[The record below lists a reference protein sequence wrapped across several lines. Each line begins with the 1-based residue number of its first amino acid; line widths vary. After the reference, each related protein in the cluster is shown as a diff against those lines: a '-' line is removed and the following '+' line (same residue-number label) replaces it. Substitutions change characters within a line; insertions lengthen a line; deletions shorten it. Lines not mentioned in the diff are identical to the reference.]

1 MTLSSEP
8 FLGGYLIYLCEIFAP
23 GIGLG
28 ELLGV
33 WESANVGLIDRIAY
47 AFGLGIAVD
56 TVVLLV
62 RTSGASLAGYT
73 LRGID
78 PATLYLIMVFGIVAL
93 GVSLFRRKK
102 LLFPMRPTIQDVA
115 LLAIMAVLAIMVSLF
130 FGKYPIFPEYQS
142 QDYGTHVQIAQ
153 QLVSGAI
160 TSIPG
165 GILYYGI
172 HFQLASALILVG
184 GNPLV
189 TVQRTMGLLVVLS
202 PLLVY
207 LAASRLFSSRSAG
220 LVSSAVYALSGTV
233 WFVSVFDAGLYAN
246 FFGILIS
253 LFLLVS
259 FVDIIGN
266 IRSVRGWTIFILA
279 IAAAYFSHYTTVTL
293 IPALFGVPII
303 QLFRDRSDMRR
314 FLIPP
319 IVAAVPAVL
328 VLASSPG
335 VVSRVLNLAVA
346 GGGSLIGNTAISSAL
361 APIPALGY
369 LALEVYDDVAFIFL
383 LIFAAVYVYKG
394 AVGKSAIIFVPLLWF
409 IALIAASPQNLSAWR
424 FSFEATAP
432 LVLMASFGMF
442 SLLPRVK
449 IQKNRKGDS
458 NATQQYAKVLVVLL
472 ILLSPV
478 VIESWGTTML
488 SDSVSET
495 QVVSSSQRAVLS
507 ALGWIGNNT
516 ASNSSFLSVTDWR
529 FTYSDLLIGRATIYS
544 YFVLQTQAI
553 DYAQQIGANYII
565 VTNVVTLS
573 LPANPQDFPWNTYQA
588 SANMTLVYSNVD
600 VKIFELS

>member
-1 MTLSSEP
+1 LSSEP
-8 FLGGYLIYLCEIFAP
+8 FLGGYLIYLCEIFVP

-33 WESANVGLIDRIAY
+33 WESAKVGLIDRIAY

-78 PATLYLIMVFGIVAL
+78 PATLYFIMVFGIVAL
-93 GVSLFRRKK
+93 GISLFRRKK
-102 LLFPMRPTIQDVA
+102 FLIPIRPTIQDGA
-115 LLAIMAVLAIMVSLF
+115 LAAIMAVLAIMVSLF
-130 FGKYPIFPEYQS
+130 FQKYPIFPEYQS
-142 QDYGTHVQIAQ
+142 QDYGTHVQITQ

-160 TSIPG
+160 TSMPG
-165 GILYYGI
+165 GILYYGV

-189 TVQRTMGLLVVLS
+189 TVQRTMGFLVVLS

-207 LAASRLFSSRSAG
+207 LGASRLFSRRSAG
-220 LVSSAVYALSGTV
+220 LVASAVYALSGTV

-259 FVDIIGN
+259 LVDIIGD
-266 IRSVRGWTIFILA
+266 IRSVRGWTVFVLA
-279 IAAAYFSHYTTVTL
+279 VVAAYFSHYTTVTL
-293 IPALFGVPII
+293 IPALFGVPLI
-303 QLFRDRSDMRR
+303 QLFRNRADVKR

-319 IVAAVPAVL
+319 IVAAAPGIL
-328 VLASSPG
+328 VIVSSPG
-335 VVSRVLNLAVA
+335 LVSRVLNLAIA
-346 GGGSLIGNTAISSAL
+346 GGGSLNGSTAISSAL

-369 LALEVYDDVAFIFL
+369 LALEVYDDIGFVFL
-383 LIFAAVYVYKG
+383 LIFAIVYVYKG
-394 AVGKSAIIFVPLLWF
+394 AVGRSAIIFVPLLWF

-432 LVLMASFGMF
+432 LVLMASFGIF
-442 SLLPRVK
+442 SLLPKLK

-458 NATQQYAKVLVVLL
+458 NANRQYAKVLVILL

-478 VIESWGTTML
+478 VVGSWGTTML
-488 SDSVSET
+488 SDSVSQT
-495 QVVSSSQRAVLS
+495 QAVSDSQSAVLS

-529 FTYSDLLIGRATIYS
+529 FTYSDLLIGRATTYT
-544 YFVLQTQAI
+544 YFASQSQAI
-553 DYAQQIGANYII
+553 EYAQQIGANYIV
-565 VTNVVTLS
+565 VTNVVTLA

-588 SANMTLVYSNVD
+588 SSNMTMVYSNND
-600 VKIFELS
+600 VKIFKLS